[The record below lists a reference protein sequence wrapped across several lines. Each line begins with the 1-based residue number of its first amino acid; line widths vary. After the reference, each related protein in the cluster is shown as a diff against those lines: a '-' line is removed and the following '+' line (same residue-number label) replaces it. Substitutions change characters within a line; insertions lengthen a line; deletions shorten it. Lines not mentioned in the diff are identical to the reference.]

1 MRFGLDVPT
10 TGEYADPRT
19 LAQLAT
25 EAEVMGWDGFF
36 IWDVLLGG
44 ATPPLPSV
52 DPWIALTA
60 VTLRTTRIH
69 LGCFVLPLARHRP
82 WLVARQLANLDHLS
96 GGRIICAVGLGHQPR
111 DFAAFA
117 EPDDLATRARMLDE
131 GLAVLTGLWQS
142 DHFSFHGEHYALDDV
157 TLASR
162 PVQIPRIPIWVA
174 AGWPH
179 RAPFRR
185 AARWDGAC
193 LKSYHQQRREPI
205 TPADLG
211 ECATFLATERQAPG
225 ADGPFN
231 LEPFD
236 LIASGESPRDPAA
249 AGAQVRPFGEAGATW
264 WVEEGLG
271 FTLDELRERIRSGPP
286 RV

>member
-10 TGEYADPRT
+10 TGEYAGPRT

-44 ATPPLPSV
+44 ANPPMPSV

-60 VTLRTTRIH
+60 IALRTTRMRIG
-69 LGCFVLPLARHRP
+69 LFVLPLARHRP
-82 WLVARQLANLDHLS
+82 WLVARQLANLDQLS
-96 GGRIICAVGLGHQPR
+96 GGRVTCAVGLGHQSR

-117 EPDDLATRARMLDE
+117 EPDDPATRAHILDE
-131 GLAVLTGLWQS
+131 GLAVLTGLWHR
-142 DHFSFHGEHYALDDV
+142 DHFSFRGDHYTLDDV
-157 TLASR
+157 TLAAR
-162 PVQIPRIPIWVA
+162 PVQTPRIPIWVA
-174 AGWPH
+174 GGWPH

-193 LKSYHQQRREPI
+193 LKSYHQGRR
-205 TPADLG
+205 TPLTASDLR
-211 ECATFLATERQAPG
+211 ECVDDLTLQRQAHHAG
-225 ADGPFN
+225 DS
-231 LEPFD
+231 PFD
-236 LIASGESPRDPAA
+236 IIASGETPPDPAA
-249 AGAQVRPFGEAGATW
+249 AGAQVRPFAEAGATW

-271 FTLDELRERIRSGPP
+271 FSLDELRERIRSGPP

>member
-44 ATPPLPSV
+44 ANPPLPSV

-60 VTLRTTRIH
+60 IALRTTRIR

-96 GGRIICAVGLGHQPR
+96 SGRVTCAVGLGHQPR

-117 EPDDLATRARMLDE
+117 EPDAPATRARLLDE
-131 GLAVLTGLWQS
+131 GLAVLTGLWET
-142 DHFSFHGEHYALDDV
+142 DHFSFRGEHYTLDDV
-157 TLASR
+157 ALAAR
-162 PVQIPRIPIWVA
+162 PVQTPRIPIWVA
-174 AGWPH
+174 GRWPRPKSMRRVLRHDGWIP
-179 RAPFRR
+179 
-185 AARWDGAC
+185 DGDMA
-193 LKSYHQQRREPI
+193 
-205 TPADLG
+205 PADIRAG
-211 ECATFLATERQAPG
+211 KAWIEEHRTQA
-225 ADGPFN
+225 GPFDIVS
-231 LEPFD
+231 E
-236 LIASGESPRDPAA
+236 GETPGDDPAKA
-249 AGAQVRPFGEAGATW
+249 REIIGPYAEAGISW
-264 WVEEGLG
+264 WLESRWGQPVRVEEA
-271 FTLDELRERIRSGPP
+271 RARIRQGPP
-286 RV
+286 LG